1 MPERPHGLV
10 CPSVAHR
17 RQDVYVA
24 SGPRGRQ
31 ALIARAALYLAVAYI
46 TLTTSDIDVARVPLK
61 LFVVA
66 FALIGWL
73 TVHRPWSRA
82 RGSYRFA
89 APVLVGGIL
98 IPIVWFA
105 LALLLHHR
113 HDPAQAANTSYA
125 IQQAS
130 RFVYL
135 LLYFPI
141 LDEVRRCAAIA
152 GADPDRLLRIHRVWL
167 WPTLVLC
174 GITLLF
180 FLGHALL
187 GLDYGGGNVGPFQ
200 GEIAVESTGAFRV
213 YLIDDVMLI
222 PAMALLLGSAR
233 RGRLGGFGL
242 GVAFALLS
250 TAYLSHTRGIWLG
263 MIVTAVVMLLLSGAR
278 LPLSRRAGAVAGL
291 LTCAFLVAFVVN
303 ADPSVSQRAVSLVT
317 QRHELSTSYRLTEAP
332 QLLHGFRRHV
342 VLGSGL
348 GATLPSGYRRST
360 AEPWSF
366 ELSYLQLLF
375 QLGVVGM
382 LFLLALPVWALY
394 RGLRALTRADPDR
407 RVVIA
412 AGIGGI
418 AGFLFTSAGNPY
430 LMTSV
435 GMLALAVLLAM
446 TEQAMAPASVLP
458 ETAIA
463 TAFPSPLRNLP
474 MFDRL
479 AALRPPR
486 PTAIVCIMALIGVL
500 GVAEFARARRTTSAA
515 PSTDTHQVASI
526 ASATRRVL
534 RLPSS
539 YLRDGSAQLVSGG
552 EQASGSGMWSLTV
565 ARGTIR
571 ASRWRLGSGRILT
584 GPAVPAGPQP
594 RGESPRFGLVSLGAA
609 HPDVLGVMT
618 SLKSHIHVE
627 LRDLAHAG
635 RVLVAGTTPAL
646 PLALHEHRDVGLA
659 TWTGTTPDLI
669 VVDRSTIAPV
679 MRVRVFSSTSGFRDM
694 LLDVV
699 VPKGPFPVDDFSL
712 LVGPVNS
719 STADLML
726 VSRGST
732 SSLHTEVH
740 VLLGPQAFQTY
751 GEQSPV
757 NLPENLLFTMT
768 FLLGHEDGLAVL
780 YAVDRAAGVL
790 DVVQLG

>member
-1 MPERPHGLV
+1 VTNRW
-10 CPSVAHR
+10 
-17 RQDVYVA
+17 QDVFVA
-24 SGPRGRQ
+24 GGARGRQ
-31 ALIARAALYLAVAYI
+31 ALMARAALYLAVAYI

-73 TVHRPWSRA
+73 VVHRPWSRP
-82 RGSYRFA
+82 RRSYGFA
-89 APVLVGGIL
+89 VPVLVAGIL
-98 IPIVWFA
+98 IPLAWFA

-152 GADPDRLLRIHRVWL
+152 GAGPDRLLRIHRVWL

-187 GLDYGGGNVGPFQ
+187 GIDYGGGNVGPFQ

-233 RGRLGGFGL
+233 SGRLGDLGL

-263 MIVTAVVMLLLSGAR
+263 MIVAAAVMLLLSSAR
-278 LPLSRRAGAVAGL
+278 LPLSRRTRVVAGL
-291 LTCAFLVAFVVN
+291 LACVFLAAFVVN
-303 ADPSVSQRAVSLVT
+303 ADPNVSHGAVSLVT
-317 QRHELSTSYRLTEAP
+317 QRNELSTSYRLEEAP
-332 QLLHGFRRHV
+332 QLLRGFRRHV

-348 GATLPSGYRRST
+348 GATLPSGFRRSQP
-360 AEPWSF
+360 EPWSF

-375 QLGVVGM
+375 QLGVVGII
-382 LFLLALPVWALY
+382 LLLAAPVWALY
-394 RGLRALTRADPDR
+394 RGIRSLARADSDH
-407 RVVIA
+407 RVAIA
-412 AGIGGI
+412 AAIGGI
-418 AGFLFTSAGNPY
+418 AGFLFTSGGNPY

-446 TEQAMAPASVLP
+446 TEQAMAPTSIPP
-458 ETAIA
+458 ETAGA
-463 TAFPSPLRNLP
+463 TVLPSPLRNLP
-474 MFDRL
+474 AFDRL
-479 AALRPPR
+479 AALRPRR
-486 PTAIVCIMALIGVL
+486 PTAIFFIVALVGVL
-500 GVAEFARARRTTSAA
+500 GVAEFARSRRTSTA
-515 PSTDTHQVASI
+515 PSTGTHQVASI
-526 ASATRRVL
+526 VSATRRIL
-534 RLPSS
+534 KLPSS
-539 YLRDGSAQLVSGG
+539 YLLDGSAQLVSGG
-552 EQASGSGMWSLTV
+552 EQASGSSLWSLTV
-565 ARGTIR
+565 AKGALR
-571 ASRWRLGSGRILT
+571 ASRWRLSSGRIPT
-584 GPAVPAGPQP
+584 DPAVPAGPRP
-594 RGESPRFGLVSLGAA
+594 RGESPRFGLVSLGVA

-618 SLKSHIHVE
+618 SLKSRIHVE

-635 RVLVAGTTPAL
+635 RTLVAGTTPAL
-646 PLALHEHRDVGLA
+646 PLGLHEHRDEGLA

-669 VVDRSTIAPV
+669 VVDRSAIAPV
-679 MRVRVFSSTSGFRDM
+679 MRVQVFSSTSGFRDM

-699 VPKGPFPVDDFSL
+699 VPKGPFPADDFSL

-726 VSRGST
+726 VTRGST

-757 NLPENLLFTMT
+757 NLPENLPFTTT
-768 FLLGHEDGLAVL
+768 FLLGHEGGLAVL